1 MRFRRTAIC
10 LSLLLLAACKPPA
23 ADEYVERTR
32 IAGRSDAPAPPIA
45 SPDTEGAVW
54 APASG
59 SDARL
64 LYGKPGEQPLFSLEC
79 ARAQVVPTI
88 AYTRYAPADA
98 RAKAVLALIGN
109 GHVKRVKVDATRV
122 GDAWLWR
129 GALPASDPAFDVLT
143 GAREV
148 EATIPGAGSLVLNP
162 SQLPGQLVD
171 SCRALAEPA
180 PVSAPAS
187 PAPPADPA

>member
-1 MRFRRTAIC
+1 MRLRHPAIC
-10 LSLLLLAACKPPA
+10 LPLLLLAACKPPA

-32 IAGRSDAPAPPIA
+32 LAGRSDAPAPPIA

-54 APASG
+54 APASE
-59 SDARL
+59 DEARL
-64 LYGKPGEQPLFSLEC
+64 LYGKPGEQPLFALEC
-79 ARAQVVPTI
+79 KMAELLPTI
-88 AYTRYAPADA
+88 TYTRYAPADA

-109 GHVKRVKVDATRV
+109 GHVKRIKVDATRV
-122 GDAWLWR
+122 GEAWLWR

-162 SQLPGQLVD
+162 SSLPGQLID
-171 SCRALAEPA
+171 RCRALAVTA

-187 PAPPADPA
+187 PAQPAGPA